1 MKMICTIQSIF
12 TLCLV
17 NLLLLTPQGVESLSI
32 VEASISELQEALN
45 SGRINAVQLLAKH
58 LNRVAHYDR
67 RGVHL
72 NAIPVL
78 SINAFEEAQASDDW
92 RADNNGSIRSL
103 IEGLPFT
110 VKDSYMVKGLPV
122 AAGSPAFQNL
132 TAHDD
137 AFAVEVLRAGGG
149 VLLGKTNM
157 PPMANGGMQRGL
169 YGRAESPY
177 NPEYLAAA
185 MGSGS
190 SNGCGVSTASSMAV
204 FGMAEETVSSGRSPA
219 SNNGLVAYTPS
230 RGMLSIRGN
239 WPLSP
244 SADVVVPHTR
254 TLHDLLAVLDVLF
267 VPDNETTGDLWRS
280 QPFVQLPSVQDI
292 RPKSFLSLANDSSIR
307 GKRIGIPSMFLGK
320 RDAVSQPV
328 YIHPSV
334 IDLWQEAR
342 KTLEYLGAII
352 EEVDFPLVSNF
363 EVAPTRNE
371 VNSDYPLPAYYNGSS
386 GPADFG
392 ALSWDDFLHYVNDSS
407 SVVQLGDVDPAL
419 IFPQIH
425 GTLPDRYG
433 NAFNNRTSGN
443 AAAVENAKNRRG
455 LIVEVPGFSEWLH
468 SLEDRRKRD
477 LEDWMDQKGLDFLVW
492 PAAGDVGRA
501 AAEVDEQA
509 AALTW
514 RNGVARSLGNFA
526 IRQLGVPTVTVTMGT
541 MKDTQMPV
549 GLTFASKAYDDVSL
563 LSYGYA
569 FEQAHVSPR
578 FAPRRTPLLET
589 DQIQYEERQEPT
601 QVKAAPDLSAHGQR
615 VGANAVYINGRVA
628 SHDGHEEASLDLE
641 VYVDGVLAS
650 ALVVGANQTWSVMAN
665 ITEEF
670 SGVSRFGEINHPD
683 ASLAMV
689 VVVATASNGR
699 SAGKLLFV

>member
-1 MKMICTIQSIF
+1 MKMICAIQSIF

-17 NLLLLTPQGVESLSI
+17 NLLLLTPQGVQSLSI
-32 VEASISELQEALN
+32 VEASISELQEALT

-78 SINAFEEAQASDDW
+78 RINAFEEAQASDDW

-137 AFAVEVLRAGGG
+137 AFAVEVLRAAGGI
-149 VLLGKTNM
+149 VLGKTNT

-230 RGMLSIRGN
+230 RGMLSIR
-239 WPLSP
+239 
-244 SADVVVPHTR
+244 
-254 TLHDLLAVLDVLF
+254 
-267 VPDNETTGDLWRS
+267 DNETTGDLWRS
-280 QPFVQLPSVQDI
+280 QPFVQLPNVQDI
-292 RPKSFLSLANDSSIR
+292 RPNSFLSLANDSSIR

-328 YIHPSV
+328 YIHASV
-334 IDLWQEAR
+334 IDLWEEAR
-342 KTLEYLGAII
+342 KTLEYLGATI

-392 ALSWDDFLHYVNDSS
+392 ALAWDDFLHNVNDSS

-419 IFPQIH
+419 IFPQIP

-433 NAFNNRTSGN
+433 NTFNNRTSGN
-443 AAAVENAKNRRG
+443 AAAVEDAKNRRG
-455 LIVEVPGFSEWLH
+455 PIVEVPGFSEWLH

-526 IRQLGVPTVTVTMGT
+526 IRQLGVPTVTLTMGT
-541 MKDTQMPV
+541 MKNTQMPV

-578 FAPRRTPLLET
+578 FAPRRTPPLET
-589 DQIQYEERQEPT
+589 DQIQYEERQELT
-601 QVKAAPDLSAHGQR
+601 QGKAAPDLSAHGQR

-628 SHDGHEEASLDLE
+628 SHDRHEEASLDLE

-650 ALVVGANQTWSVMAN
+650 ALVVRVNQTWSVTAN